1 MVLQG
6 MAIRARDGATR
17 KSLLAAAEAAMR
29 AWPRSAAQRREK
41 AWR

>member
-29 AWPRSAAQRREK
+29 AWPRSAARRREK